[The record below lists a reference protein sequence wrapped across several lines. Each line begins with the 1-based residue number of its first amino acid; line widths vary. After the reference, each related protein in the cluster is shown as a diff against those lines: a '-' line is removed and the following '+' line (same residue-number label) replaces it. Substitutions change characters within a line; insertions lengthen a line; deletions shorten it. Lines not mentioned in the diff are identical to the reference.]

1 MKTEK
6 QDHDFI
12 KEIVK
17 AAVVET
23 VKELRK
29 NGLLKRSDDVAY
41 AEISERL
48 FEYYRAPEKD
58 PAMEAALDKI
68 SGDYYF
74 PAIKMY
80 YQNKLTIDWIAED
93 YHVEISTV
101 SRNKKRLCLRLYRI
115 LY

>member
-6 QDHDFI
+6 QDHEFI

-48 FEYYRAPEKD
+48 FEYYR
-58 PAMEAALDKI
+58 M
-68 SGDYYF
+68 SG
-74 PAIKMY
+74 
-80 YQNKLTIDWIAED
+80 
-93 YHVEISTV
+93 
-101 SRNKKRLCLRLYRI
+101 SR
-115 LY
+115 

>member
-1 MKTEK
+1 MKHGRDFDK
-6 QDHDFI
+6 FI

-48 FEYYRAPEKD
+48 FEYYIKNPHMLPED
-58 PAMEAALDKI
+58 FHPQMSFEGLERTVCDYIAGMTDNYAVDKYTELFI
-68 SGDYYF
+68 PSGW
-74 PAIKMY
+74 
-80 YQNKLTIDWIAED
+80 Q
-93 YHVEISTV
+93 V
-101 SRNKKRLCLRLYRI
+101 RG
-115 LY
+115 